1 MQNEPKNKS
10 LIKEVFTI
18 PNILVY
24 IRILLIPVFIF
35 FYLHK
40 KYEITLVVLI
50 VSFLTD
56 FFDGKIAR
64 HFNQVTDL
72 GKTLDPIADK
82 LYQFSVALCLMF
94 EYPLLVT
101 VAAILFVKEISM
113 GIMGLILLSKGGEI
127 FGAKW
132 YGKIST
138 AFVDLTMVFLFLV
151 PVVPYLKAN
160 ISKTTVDILV
170 IACDVMLLTASVLY
184 TRLFSKKIKELN

>member
-10 LIKEVFTI
+10 LIKEIFTV

-24 IRILLIPVFIF
+24 IRMLLIPVFIF

-40 KYEITLVVLI
+40 EYEITLVVLI

-82 LYQFSVALCLMF
+82 LYQFSVAL
-94 EYPLLVT
+94 
-101 VAAILFVKEISM
+101 S
-113 GIMGLILLSKGGEI
+113 
-127 FGAKW
+127 
-132 YGKIST
+132 
-138 AFVDLTMVFLFLV
+138 
-151 PVVPYLKAN
+151 
-160 ISKTTVDILV
+160 
-170 IACDVMLLTASVLY
+170 
-184 TRLFSKKIKELN
+184 

>member
-24 IRILLIPVFIF
+24 IRMLLIPVFIF

-101 VAAILFVKEISM
+101 VAVILFVKEISM